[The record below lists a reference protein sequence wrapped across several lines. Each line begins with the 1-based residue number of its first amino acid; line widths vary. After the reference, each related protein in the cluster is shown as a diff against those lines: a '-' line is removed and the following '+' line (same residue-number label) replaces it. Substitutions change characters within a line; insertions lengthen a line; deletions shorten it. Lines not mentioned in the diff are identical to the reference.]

1 MPPPS
6 DDTLICT
13 CGPPL
18 MNKLVI
24 GLLKEIGHKEINI
37 FKF

>member
-1 MPPPS
+1 MPSPA
-6 DDTLICT
+6 DDTLICV

-18 MNKLVI
+18 MNKLVL
-24 GLLKEIGHKEINI
+24 GLLKEIGHDENHT